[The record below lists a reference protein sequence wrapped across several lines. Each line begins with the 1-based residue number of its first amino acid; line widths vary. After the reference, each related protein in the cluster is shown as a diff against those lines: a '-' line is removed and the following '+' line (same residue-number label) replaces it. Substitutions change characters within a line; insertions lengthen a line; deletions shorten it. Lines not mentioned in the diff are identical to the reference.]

1 MVGAHALAVHGV
13 PRATGDLDV
22 WIDASAENAPR
33 VWRALLRFG
42 APVAELGVSEADLQ
56 RPATVIQIGIPPRR
70 IDLLTEITGVA
81 FASAWAGRVTY
92 PVGGIQVPFIGREHL
107 LDNKRATGRLKDR
120 ADVEAL
126 ERGSR

>member
-1 MVGAHALAVHGV
+1 M
-13 PRATGDLDV
+13 
-22 WIDASAENAPR
+22 
-33 VWRALLRFG
+33 
-42 APVAELGVSEADLQ
+42 SEADLQ